1 MDEKNES
8 LIKICVE
15 SFNSYKTRLWSE
27 QIVSELSLSH
37 KLVSETLSSS
47 LIYDLLTFVEVPPT
61 LFIHARLF

>member
-15 SFNSYKTRLWSE
+15 SFNSYKTRLWYE
-27 QIVSELSLSH
+27 QIVSELPLSH

-47 LIYDLLTFVEVPPT
+47 LICDLLTFVEVPPT
-61 LFIHARLF
+61 HFIHARLF